1 MSDWGWVGF
10 AYAVVYLT
18 LASYTTS
25 LIRRRRRLGN
35 DQDAP

>member
-1 MSDWGWVGF
+1 MSDWAWVGF

-25 LIRRRRRLGN
+25 LIRRRRLGN